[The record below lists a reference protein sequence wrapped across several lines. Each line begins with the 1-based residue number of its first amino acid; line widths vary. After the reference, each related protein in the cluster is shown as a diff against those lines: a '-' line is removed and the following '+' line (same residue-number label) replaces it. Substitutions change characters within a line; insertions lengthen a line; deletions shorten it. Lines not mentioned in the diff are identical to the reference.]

1 MELKNIFFYLVGETC
16 DQSSF
21 FFRVSVFECVVSV
34 PIYYQKVVVFQ
45 TANLI
50 LIVSQ
55 DFDSAELDIADN
67 TRINKRSLK
76 GRLQLI
82 IKA

>member
-1 MELKNIFFYLVGETC
+1 M
-16 DQSSF
+16 
-21 FFRVSVFECVVSV
+21 FECVVSV

>member
-1 MELKNIFFYLVGETC
+1 M
-16 DQSSF
+16 
-21 FFRVSVFECVVSV
+21 FECVVSV
-34 PIYYQKVVVFQ
+34 PIYDQKVVVFQ

-55 DFDSAELDIADN
+55 DCDSAELDISDN

>member
-1 MELKNIFFYLVGETC
+1 M
-16 DQSSF
+16 
-21 FFRVSVFECVVSV
+21 FECVVSV

-55 DFDSAELDIADN
+55 DFDSAELDVSDK

>member
-1 MELKNIFFYLVGETC
+1 
-16 DQSSF
+16 
-21 FFRVSVFECVVSV
+21 VFECVVSV